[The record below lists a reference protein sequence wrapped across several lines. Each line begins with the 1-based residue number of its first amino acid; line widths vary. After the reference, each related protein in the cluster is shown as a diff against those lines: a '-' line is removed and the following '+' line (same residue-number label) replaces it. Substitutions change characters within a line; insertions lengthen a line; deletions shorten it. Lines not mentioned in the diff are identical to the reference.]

1 MAEFHSE
8 VSSRE
13 LRMDRRQLLKWTAA
27 AFAVGKF
34 MNTEAALA
42 AGECT
47 ATGSLV
53 DLREGLKDVPRVT
66 KDNNSIAA
74 KDFLYW
80 IDGPMNKALSGY
92 TGNLETRARLSC
104 TMHVKHSSESFI
116 ETVILTDANDN
127 IIAQQY
133 FDANSRLPEGGLA
146 PYVIFENLA
155 LEKLTYKVFFIQNN
169 REKPAVVFEHVIKDA
184 QPSRFDYEHL
194 SPQARAEHILSILT
208 DELNDLTP
216 QTGRIGTAVNYRFE
230 KWLANE
236 VRPDE
241 TVGTGFVTTPYGTW
255 QNGPHTARAR
265 INQIYIDA
273 DNRGD
278 FEIVV
283 DFMHQDFPTDAH
295 YMRYFLV
302 LDPVGRV
309 LGAVRRIFG
318 GDSLPNQRVLIRKG
332 FWTPIKKAV
341 YNNLSAVE
349 KSKCYAHQIGAN
361 TDTMFSG
368 NAVAAAVNSGA
379 HPYARMHYRHTG
391 SDANQAV
398 DTTVPNLENGF
409 WLPADINDAKYKQ
422 LNQVNIINCP
432 HIQILTDDKY
442 HAIARACVKLR

>member
-27 AFAVGKF
+27 ALAVGKF

-47 ATGSLV
+47 AIGNLV
-53 DLREGLKDVPRVT
+53 DLPEGLKDVPRLT
-66 KDNNSIAA
+66 KDNSSIAA

-80 IDGPMNKALSGY
+80 IDGPMNMALSGY
-92 TGNLETRARLSC
+92 NGNLGQNRALETRARLSC
-104 TMHVKHSSESFI
+104 TMHVKHSSASYI

-133 FDANSRLPEGGLA
+133 FDANSRLPEGGFA

-155 LEKLTYKVFFIQNN
+155 LEKQTYKVFFVQNN
-169 REKPAVVFEHVIKDA
+169 GDKPAVVFEHVIKDA

-208 DELNDLTP
+208 DELNDVTP
-216 QTGRIGTAVNYRFE
+216 QTANIKTSVNYRFE

-236 VRPDE
+236 VRSNE
-241 TVGTGFVTTPYGTW
+241 TAGTGFVTTPYGTW
-255 QNGPHTARAR
+255 QDSVHTARAR

-283 DFMHQDFPTDAH
+283 DFMHGDGDDAH

-309 LGAVRRIFG
+309 LGAVRRISS
-318 GDSLPNQRVLIRKG
+318 GDSLSNQRVLIRKG
-332 FWTPIKKAV
+332 FWTPVKTEV
-341 YNNLSAVE
+341 YNNLSAGE
-349 KSKCYAHQIGAN
+349 KSYCYGHRLS
-361 TDTMFSG
+361 TDAMVKGDAAIKESG
-368 NAVAAAVNSGA
+368 VI
-379 HPYARMHYRHTG
+379 PYARMHVRHTG
-391 SDANQAV
+391 TGAAQKV
-398 DTTVPNLENGF
+398 DESVLEKGF
-409 WLPADINDAKYKQ
+409 WLPADVNDAKYRQ

-432 HIQILTDDKY
+432 HIQILTDDKF
-442 HAIARACVKLR
+442 HAIARACIKLR